1 MKAERILY
9 CIFGLFLFAACSG
22 GEDYEQQLEW
32 FEEMNSTDVPLCV
45 DSVQPLVRHYDHW
58 WHSRNHRMRA
68 YYMLGCAYRDQG
80 SAPRALENYQRAV
93 SIADTT
99 DARCDLNVL
108 MRIHSQMSQIFL
120 LQRLPEQEEQEL
132 RIAEHLAWQ
141 IGDTLSALIFESHI
155 CSVLYNKGNYKECIN
170 RTSRFH
176 ENYSSWGFYN
186 ELKLFSVDCVK
197 SYLALKD
204 YVNAKKYLDYYESCP
219 YFKTHPEKITGGIG
233 ALFVF
238 KGQYHLGIQ
247 KIDSAEYYFKKALP
261 YKHLGDNEMLTYEG
275 LYKTYS
281 LSQKVDSVLK
291 YTSLYSDALTHSFN
305 KAQSEATIQTK
316 SLYDYS
322 IEQQEAKEQTQRA
335 SRLTRLLVIA
345 TALIVAMIL
354 LLLYYRRN
362 KKRRFTELI
371 KRYQAAV
378 QELYE
383 AEEDLNEENQKH
395 AGDKNLIAAH
405 EKKITELS
413 AQVDTL
419 IQTIRKIESEA
430 EDYDLEKSKIVTSIM
445 ALRMQGKS
453 IRPEEWDALS
463 KAVEERYPTFHEHMN
478 SRQQLNETEYRVCLL
493 LVSGFNPTDIEI
505 LMGKSNSF
513 AAMTRKRLCI
523 KVFGIEGKPQ
533 DFDRLLRQSY
543 NNGSSC

>member
-9 CIFGLFLFAACSG
+9 CIFGLFLFTACSG
-22 GEDYEQQLEW
+22 GDDHERQLER

-93 SIADTT
+93 NIADTA
-99 DARCDLNVL
+99 DARCDLNTL
-108 MRIHSQMSQIFL
+108 MRIHSQMSQIYHQ
-120 LQRLPEQEEQEL
+120 QRLPELDEQEL
-132 RIAEHLAWQ
+132 RIAQRLAWQ
-141 IGDTLSALIFESHI
+141 IGDTLSALIFEKYQ
-155 CSVLYNKGNYKECIN
+155 CNLLFNNKEYEKCIKK
-170 RTSRFH
+170 SIWIYHQYHKYGYH
-176 ENYSSWGFYN
+176 EKAALAYIY
-186 ELKLFSVDCVK
+186 CIR
-197 SYLALKD
+197 SYLNLKD
-204 YVNAKKYLDYYESCP
+204 YANTKKYIDYYEKCP
-219 YFKTHPEKITGGIG
+219 YLYSDPQKINGGPS
-233 ALFVF
+233 ALYIY
-238 KGQYHLGIQ
+238 KGQYFNGVNQ
-247 KIDSAEYYFKKALP
+247 PDSAEFYFKKALP
-261 YKHLGDNEMLTYEG
+261 YQDVWDVGLLAAKGLCKTYE
-275 LYKTYS
+275 LKHNA
-281 LSQKVDSVLK
+281 DSVLK
-291 YTSLYSDALTHSFN
+291 YTRLYSDAKERSFN
-305 KAQSEATIQTK
+305 EAQTTATIQTQK
-316 SLYDYS
+316 LYDYG
-322 IEQQEAKEQTQRA
+322 IEQQEAKEQAQRA
-335 SRLTRLLVIA
+335 SQLTRLLVIA
-345 TALIVAMIL
+345 TALIVAMVL

-362 KKRRFTELI
+362 KKRRITELI
-371 KRYQAAV
+371 QRYQAAV
-378 QELYE
+378 QELHE

-430 EDYDLEKSKIVTSIM
+430 EVYDLEKSKIVTSIM

-453 IRPEEWDALS
+453 IRPEEWDALC

-478 SRQQLNETEYRVCLL
+478 SRQKLNETEYRVCLL

-543 NNGSSC
+543 NNESSY

>member
-1 MKAERILY
+1 V
-9 CIFGLFLFAACSG
+9 FTACSG
-22 GEDYEQQLEW
+22 GDYERQLER
-32 FEEMNSTDVPLCV
+32 FEEMNRTDVPLCV

-68 YYMLGCAYRDQG
+68 YYMMGCAYRDQG

-93 SIADTT
+93 NIADTT

-247 KIDSAEYYFKKALP
+247 KIDSSEYYFKKALP

-335 SRLTRLLVIA
+335 SRLTKLLVIA
-345 TALIVAMIL
+345 VMLIVL
-354 LLLYYRRN
+354 LSVLYLYR
-362 KKRRFTELI
+362 
-371 KRYQAAV
+371 
-378 QELYE
+378 
-383 AEEDLNEENQKH
+383 NE
-395 AGDKNLIAAH
+395 
-405 EKKITELS
+405 
-413 AQVDTL
+413 
-419 IQTIRKIESEA
+419 R
-430 EDYDLEKSKIVTSIM
+430 
-445 ALRMQGKS
+445 
-453 IRPEEWDALS
+453 
-463 KAVEERYPTFHEHMN
+463 
-478 SRQQLNETEYRVCLL
+478 
-493 LVSGFNPTDIEI
+493 
-505 LMGKSNSF
+505 
-513 AAMTRKRLCI
+513 RKREI
-523 KVFGIEGKPQ
+523 
-533 DFDRLLRQSY
+533 S
-543 NNGSSC
+543 

>member
-32 FEEMNSTDVPLCV
+32 FEEMNRTDVPLCV

-93 SIADTT
+93 NVADTT

-108 MRIHSQMSQIFL
+108 MRIHSQMSQIFH
-120 LQRLPEQEEQEL
+120 LQRLAKQEEQEL
-132 RIAEHLAWQ
+132 QTAEHLAWQ
-141 IGDTLSALIFESHI
+141 IGDTLSALIFEEKSAFF
-155 CSVLYNKGNYKECIN
+155 LYNNKEYKKCLKKALIIGGKYEQYGYKDEALLINNLCI
-170 RTSRFH
+170 
-176 ENYSSWGFYN
+176 YSCLS
-186 ELKLFSVDCVK
+186 
-197 SYLALKD
+197 LKD
-204 YVNAKKYLDYYESCP
+204 YNNAKTYLDLYESCS
-219 YFKTHPEKITGGIG
+219 YFKDSSQKIDGGMG
-233 ALFVF
+233 ALYVL
-238 KGQYHLGIQ
+238 KGQYYIGVELL
-247 KIDSAEYYFKKALP
+247 DSAEYYFHKAIP
-261 YKHLGDNEMLTYEG
+261 YHHDLHTYKG
-275 LYKTYS
+275 LYQTY
-281 LSQKVDSVLK
+281 KAKHDIDSVLK
-291 YTSLYSDALTHSFN
+291 YTQLYSEAKERNYDNSRTDAI
-305 KAQSEATIQTK
+305 IQTNK
-316 SLYDYS
+316 LYDYS
-322 IEQQEAKEQTQRA
+322 IEQQKAREQAERA

-543 NNGSSC
+543 NNESSC

>member
-1 MKAERILY
+1 MKTKHIFY
-9 CIFGLFLFAACSG
+9 CIFCVLMFAACSG
-22 GEDYEQQLEW
+22 GNYERQLER
-32 FEEMNSTDVPLCV
+32 FEEMNRTDVPLCV
-45 DSVQPLVRHYDHW
+45 DSVQPLVHHYDHW

-80 SAPRALENYQRAV
+80 SAPRALENYQRAA

-132 RIAEHLAWQ
+132 RIAEHFAWQ

-322 IEQQEAKEQTQRA
+322 IEQQEAKEQTQRS

-345 TALIVAMIL
+345 TALIVAMVL

-383 AEEDLNEENQKH
+383 AEEDLNAENLKH
-395 AGDKNLIAAH
+395 AGDKRLIAAH

-543 NNGSSC
+543 NNESSC

>member
-1 MKAERILY
+1 MKVERILY
-9 CIFGLFLFAACSG
+9 CIFSVFLFAACSG
-22 GEDYEQQLEW
+22 GEDYEQQLER
-32 FEEMNSTDVPLCV
+32 FEEMNRTDVPLCV

-58 WHSRNHRMRA
+58 WHSPNHRMRA

-99 DARCDLNVL
+99 DARCDLNTL
-108 MRIHSQMSQIFL
+108 MRIHSQMAQLFL
-120 LQRLPEQEEQEL
+120 LQRLPEQEEEEL
-132 RIAEHLAWQ
+132 RIAERLAWQ
-141 IGDTLSALIFESHI
+141 IGDTLSALTFESHI
-155 CSVLYNKGNYKECIN
+155 CSVLYNKGNYKACIN
-170 RTSRFH
+170 RTLRFH
-176 ENYSSWGFYN
+176 EKYSSWGFNN

-204 YVNAKKYLDYYESCP
+204 YVHAKKYLYYYESCP

-345 TALIVAMIL
+345 TALIVAMVL

-362 KKRRFTELI
+362 KKRRITELI
-371 KRYQAAV
+371 QRYQVAV
-378 QELYE
+378 QELHE
-383 AEEDLNEENQKH
+383 AEEDLNAENLKH
-395 AGDKNLIAAH
+395 AGDKRLIAAH
-405 EKKITELS
+405 EIKITELS
-413 AQVDTL
+413 AQVNTL

-493 LVSGFNPTDIEI
+493 LVSGCNPTDIEI

-543 NNGSSC
+543 NNESSY